1 MNNKWLSRQGA
12 RFATALL
19 VVGLGCSLASCDEG
33 GDSTPGL
40 QSIEVT
46 PPNAQAAAGTSVQL
60 SATGIYSDGSHQDVT
75 SQVLWG
81 SSNAAIATF
90 AAGSR
95 GTVSALTTGA
105 VAISAT
111 LHDRVG
117 TTNFTVTPAVLVS
130 IEVTPA
136 TPSVAS
142 GYTYGLMATGIFSD
156 GTSQDLTT
164 QVTWASSDTAVA
176 TISNAPGSNGVA
188 NTAEVG
194 ITTIT
199 ASSGSISGGTTLTV
213 TAAALMSILVTPF
226 NVSLPQGVSRQFTAT
241 GFFSDNSTQ
250 DVTTQVNWA
259 SSEPDFATVSNA
271 VGSPG
276 LVVATALG
284 TSIISATTASG
295 LTATSP
301 VTVTAAAL
309 ASIQVTPSNATLVI
323 GLPEQ
328 FTATGTFTDG
338 STHSLTSL
346 VTWAS
351 SSTGVATVSNANGSN
366 GLASTAGVGATTIS
380 ATFGSVSGS
389 TAFNVSAAQLVS
401 IQVTPGTAGIG
412 NGLAEQ
418 FIATGTYTN
427 NSQQYLTTQVTWAS
441 SNTAVATISN
451 AAGSNGLAT
460 SAGIGTTTISA
471 TSGTVA
477 ASTVLTVRQ
486 PSHVYVVDA
495 VSVYVCSMN
504 LTDGTLSG
512 CAATG
517 TGFQVP
523 YGIAFSGSQAYV
535 SNALG
540 NNISVCNVDADGTLT
555 GCVVSG
561 TSFSYPTELAVSGAT
576 LYVINVGSANGVS
589 YCAILSD
596 GSLGNCRLGPDNTN
610 YFGIVAGFGNLYLS
624 ATSFMVQTCP
634 IGPSGSLGS
643 CTFTGNGLVD
653 ANGLALTGNLLY
665 ATSDNPG
672 SLGVYVCPINAN
684 GTLSACA
691 ASLLP
696 SSATYPSA
704 VLIAGS
710 HAYVSDQTA
719 GVYVCA
725 VSPADGS
732 LSNCTVSNGGV
743 SFYNPTQIAIY

>member
-1 MNNKWLSRQGA
+1 
-12 RFATALL
+12 
-19 VVGLGCSLASCDEG
+19 
-33 GDSTPGL
+33 
-40 QSIEVT
+40 
-46 PPNAQAAAGTSVQL
+46 
-60 SATGIYSDGSHQDVT
+60 
-75 SQVLWG
+75 
-81 SSNAAIATF
+81 
-90 AAGSR
+90 
-95 GTVSALTTGA
+95 
-105 VAISAT
+105 
-111 LHDRVG
+111 
-117 TTNFTVTPAVLVS
+117 
-130 IEVTPA
+130 
-136 TPSVAS
+136 
-142 GYTYGLMATGIFSD
+142 
-156 GTSQDLTT
+156 
-164 QVTWASSDTAVA
+164 
-176 TISNAPGSNGVA
+176 
-188 NTAEVG
+188 
-194 ITTIT
+194 
-199 ASSGSISGGTTLTV
+199 
-213 TAAALMSILVTPF
+213 
-226 NVSLPQGVSRQFTAT
+226 
-241 GFFSDNSTQ
+241 
-250 DVTTQVNWA
+250 
-259 SSEPDFATVSNA
+259 
-271 VGSPG
+271 
-276 LVVATALG
+276 
-284 TSIISATTASG
+284 
-295 LTATSP
+295 
-301 VTVTAAAL
+301 VTAAAL

-451 AAGSNGLAT
+451 AAGSNGLVT

-555 GCVVSG
+555 GCAVSG
-561 TSFSYPTELAVSGAT
+561 TSLSYPTALAVSGAT

-589 YCAILSD
+589 YCAILAD
-596 GSLGNCRLGPDNTN
+596 GSLGNCTLGPDNTN
-610 YFGIVAGFGNLYLS
+610 YFGVVAGFGNLYLS

-643 CTFTGNGLVD
+643 CTFTGNGLVY

-665 ATSDNPG
+665 ATSDNPA

-743 SFYNPTQIAIY
+743 SFYTPTQISIF